1 MKIAY
6 YSVTRQVTRF
16 IKKLGLPDEQIT
28 EVSST
33 LNLSE
38 PFILIIPTYEKDVLQ
53 EVWDFMSDNAEFCQG
68 IIASGNRNFAEFYI
82 YSAKDISAE
91 FHVPILYDFE
101 FNGTT
106 EDVDAVNT
114 ILESY

>member
-1 MKIAY
+1 MNIAF
-6 YSVTRQVTRF
+6 YSVTRQVSRF
-16 IKKLGLPDEQIT
+16 VKKLNLSENRVNLISD
-28 EVSST
+28 T
-33 LNLSE
+33 LTLSE

-53 EVWDFMSDNAEFCQG
+53 EVWDFMSDNANFCQG

-82 YSAKDISAE
+82 YSAKDMSAA

-106 EDVDAVNT
+106 EDVAAVNA